1 VSVYNFAN
9 NITLNSGEDIF
20 FKNGAL
26 VSAASKLTVNAG
38 NDISAV
44 GSHFIADSVLFTPL
58 SGSVFFDGTTVDA
71 SGHVIFIVPTA
82 INLNNSTINSDFVTL
97 NGTANATISLDNTT
111 INASS
116 LLALAPISI
125 NVTGSALNADA
136 GSGYV
141 TLISSAGSVNIT
153 DTSITAHFLTV
164 NSGDGILLDARG
176 RTLTASGEGA
186 TASFTAPNLITV
198 NNADF
203 SSFSVVNMAAN
214 TINLFNVAFGNG
226 TVNLDS
232 LLGMWNNGSVK
243 PGYVNDLGGV
253 TANGFL
259 VNAPN
264 GFSGTIPGTGINVG
278 TR

>member
-1 VSVYNFAN
+1 
-9 NITLNSGEDIF
+9 
-20 FKNGAL
+20 
-26 VSAASKLTVNAG
+26 
-38 NDISAV
+38 
-44 GSHFIADSVLFTPL
+44 
-58 SGSVFFDGTTVDA
+58 
-71 SGHVIFIVPTA
+71 
-82 INLNNSTINSDFVTL
+82 
-97 NGTANATISLDNTT
+97 
-111 INASS
+111 
-116 LLALAPISI
+116 
-125 NVTGSALNADA
+125 
-136 GSGYV
+136 
-141 TLISSAGSVNIT
+141 
-153 DTSITAHFLTV
+153 V
-164 NSGDGILLDARG
+164 NSGDGILLDASG

-186 TASFTAPNLITV
+186 TANFTAPNLITV